1 MKRRIF
7 RIMLMVLA
15 IVLIVTPAAYA
26 DSGGDGV
33 TIDLTPLFQAVV
45 VVLAT
50 IITAKVVPW
59 IKEHTTAQQQATA
72 SAMIKIAVYAAE
84 QIYGSGGGQKKLD
97 YVESLLL
104 ARGFK
109 VDRNAIEATVRELS
123 IEQAKTA
130 TVAQEV
136 KPPG

>member
-1 MKRRIF
+1 MKRGW
-7 RIMLMVLA
+7 MWVVLA
-15 IVLIVTPAAYA
+15 ILAAALFVAPAAYA
-26 DSGGDGV
+26 DSGGDGI

-104 ARGFK
+104 AKGFK

-130 TVAQEV
+130 TVAQEA